1 MPGDIP
7 PMGRKS
13 YISPAA
19 WDALRMDYLNGNGTV
34 RTLAVRHGINPGTAE
49 QKCKRE
55 RWTTQRAEF
64 LAKKRELLASP
75 APALLPVLNPPNG
88 HLPPAA
94 LPPDGLNFAA
104 LNERF
109 HALAGPILE
118 RVDEVLKELTL
129 PQTASER
136 LALANSVRTLTQTAR
151 EILGIPLVAAIK
163 RKERQNKWQMVL
175 PEPITI
181 SRDQPD
187 QESPTEAD
195 PGNIGPA

>member
-1 MPGDIP
+1 
-7 PMGRKS
+7 MGRKT
-13 YISPAA
+13 YTSPAA

-49 QKCKRE
+49 QKSKRG
-55 RWTTQRAEF
+55 RWTTDRAEF

-75 APALLPVLNPPNG
+75 TPALLPVLNPPNG
-88 HLPPAA
+88 YLPPASS
-94 LPPDGLNFAA
+94 PPDGPNFSA

-109 HALAGPILE
+109 HALAEPILD
-118 RVDEVLKELTL
+118 RVGEALEELSL
-129 PQTASER
+129 PQTAPER

-163 RKERQNKWQMVL
+163 RKESQKRWQMVIPL
-175 PEPITI
+175 PVPV

-195 PGNIGPA
+195 PASIGPL